1 MRTRTNRKLIARAV
15 ALGLLALLLAGSLLA
30 SGCQQVPLEEDIL
43 AQYEADLAA
52 TPMDFQV
59 SVSGSIP
66 GWDGHEPVLTL
77 LLKITNPN
85 DFPRAFRSIRVELYG
100 EEGRQLGFRS
110 WTTQR
115 SPFIIAAD
123 SSVPLA
129 IDFPGVEEWQT
140 ARASFSGLTSPG
152 YDEVHQGLVAVM
164 TEPLPDGDKLG
175 ATVTVQ
181 NGGSVTATD
190 VTVLVGGY
198 NASGELVA
206 WAVGQQQWRNL
217 AAGSTATF
225 TTDPFL
231 GDISQVT
238 TVKAFLSAYNG

>member
-1 MRTRTNRKLIARAV
+1 MRTRIDRKLIGRAV
-15 ALGLLALLLAGSLLA
+15 ALGLLALVLAGSLLA
-30 SGCQQVPLEEDIL
+30 AGCQKVPLEEDIL
-43 AQYEADLAA
+43 ADYEALAAA
-52 TPMDFQV
+52 TPLDLQV
-59 SVSGSIP
+59 SVSGSIA
-66 GWDGHEPVLTL
+66 GWDGRDPVLTL

-100 EEGRQLGFRS
+100 AEGRQLGFRS

-115 SPFIIAAD
+115 SPFILGAG

-129 IDFPGVEEWQT
+129 IEFGGIDEWQT

-152 YDEVHQGLVAVM
+152 YNEVHQGLVAVM
-164 TEPLPDGDKLG
+164 TEPLPDGDKLA

-181 NGGSVTATD
+181 NGSSVTATD

-198 NASGELVA
+198 NSSGELVA

-217 AAGSTATF
+217 GAGSTSTF
-225 TTDPFL
+225 TTEPFL
-231 GDISQVT
+231 GDITQVT

>member
-1 MRTRTNRKLIARAV
+1 MRTRINRKLRGRAV
-15 ALGLLALLLAGSLLA
+15 ALGLLALVLAGSLLSA
-30 SGCQQVPLEEDIL
+30 GCQKVPLEEDYL
-43 AQYEADLAA
+43 ADYESLVAA
-52 TPMDFQV
+52 TPEDFQV
-59 SVSGSIP
+59 SVAGSIA
-66 GWDGHEPVLTL
+66 GWDDREPVLTL
-77 LLKITNPN
+77 LLKVTNPN

-100 EEGRQLGFRS
+100 AEGRQLGFRS

-115 SPFIIAAD
+115 SPFILGAG
-123 SSVPLA
+123 SSIPLA
-129 IDFPGVEEWQT
+129 IEFGGIEAWQT

-152 YDEVHQGLVAVM
+152 YDEVHQGLVAVT
-164 TEPLPDGDKLG
+164 TEPLPDGDEL
-175 ATVTVQ
+175 AASVTVQ

-198 NASGELVA
+198 NSSGELVA

-217 AAGSTATF
+217 GAGSTATF